1 MSFTELTEA
10 FFAKSAGWEAVKNAR
25 ALLAG
30 GKVLSSNWT
39 PPLLKGVV
47 QEGTSSYRAGL
58 VIKGPVDIDNLCTCR
73 SAREAGL
80 ICAHS
85 VAIGLHHLQRE
96 KPAPRGSDTATPLPA
111 RLGVRPVARELE
123 PQAGPRLRRAKAGEP
138 AEALE
143 ITVILPPT
151 LAASLARGKVMATFE
166 GRWSGGRVPLSAL
179 PMNRPFRLSPADERV
194 LDCAE
199 TIAGGETP
207 GGLMLSL
214 TELTQL
220 LGALGEHP
228 RLSAGRGQPIAV
240 TTASW
245 RVPVEAKLETSGEIL
260 LGLPPNTTQ
269 PTLLAGEN
277 LWAFRGA
284 SFEPVGLPVQ
294 WRDIF
299 KGPVRLPRQRV
310 PLFLSQELVVLEAEC
325 EVDANFGVDEFTL
338 EPQSPRF
345 ILALNGGLAQVQAQL
360 QCAYGPRIMTV
371 GVTAKDE
378 SLWLPDPKCTTRY
391 STRDFGAEVGA
402 GERMRRA
409 GFSGPDPQGR
419 WNLHGE
425 SNVVRF
431 FAKDYPRWQKEWE
444 VSLEERLQHST
455 TKNFE
460 RLEPRFEIRPS
471 GERWFDVEMSLAS
484 ADGEKFSAADIQ
496 RLILSGNG
504 TTRLKNGRIALID
517 TGALEEF
524 NEVLRDCAPQQHAKG
539 YRFSDVQAGFLDATL
554 RQQPGWQ
561 VQAAGGWRERAS
573 RQSGQTKLACPPLG
587 HLEDVLRP
595 YQKQGVAWL
604 GFLRENKFGG
614 ILADEMGLGKTLQ
627 TLAFFHSCHTNKKL
641 SGPVLIVCPTSLVFN
656 WLAEAKKFTPTLKVI
671 ALHGTGRHSRF
682 EDIAKSDLVI
692 TSYALIR
699 RDAEKYREMEFDT
712 LVLDEAQHIKNHQTQ
727 NSQAVK
733 AVKAD
738 YRVVLTG
745 TPMENSVL
753 DLWSILDFLMPGY
766 LGSAT
771 DFKERYEQPITRD
784 KDEAVQARLGR
795 RLRPFILR
803 RLKTEVAKDL
813 PAKLEQISYCE
824 LTDDQLEIYKQVL
837 AVSRKEVMDAV
848 GANGVAKSKMIV
860 LNALLRLRQICCDL
874 RLLKMENAEFTDD
887 SSGKV
892 AMFGELLEQAIDGG
906 HRVLVFSQFTTML
919 ALLKDKLTAEKIEYC
934 YLDGSTTNRGA
945 VVEKFQGNAKIPV
958 FLISLKAGGV
968 GLTLTGADTVIHFD
982 PWWNPAVEDQAT
994 DRAHRIGQ
1002 TRVVTSYKLIA
1013 RGTIEE
1019 KILALQQKKR
1029 AIIKATLGGEET
1041 LADNLTW
1048 EEIQGLFE

>member
-245 RVPVEAKLETSGEIL
+245 RVPVQAKLETSGEIL